1 MFFLDPSSDY
11 YLSPKVYSLYED
23 YKDKY
28 PETDDENFRLLC
40 CGEFLF
46 RGFCYNEK
54 QITKVLNKC
63 LKENKIFEVKT
74 LEWKGYTINNKGKKI
89 EEPMPMDWWSGK
101 LVYKKYKP
109 K

>member
-1 MFFLDPSSDY
+1 M
-11 YLSPKVYSLYED
+11 KVFSLYED

-46 RGFCYNEK
+46 RGFLLMRKNLF
-54 QITKVLNKC
+54 ILNKC
-63 LKENKIFEVKT
+63 LQEINKIFEVKT

-89 EEPMPMDWWSGK
+89 EEPMPMDWWFS
-101 LVYKKYKP
+101 
-109 K
+109 

>member
-1 MFFLDPSSDY
+1 MLADSFDY
-11 YLSPKVYSLYED
+11 YSMKVFRLYED
-23 YKDKY
+23 YKDRY

-46 RGFCYNEK
+46 RGFCYDE
-54 QITKVLNKC
+54 
-63 LKENKIFEVKT
+63 E
-74 LEWKGYTINNKGKKI
+74 KI
-89 EEPMPMDWWSGK
+89 EEPMPMDWWGGR